1 MRWQKRAIKGNKEK
15 VFIALSAPSQALLSL
30 LNKEVKKQNQII

>member
-1 MRWQKRAIKGNKEK
+1 MRWQKRAIRGNKEK
-15 VFIALSAPSQALLSL
+15 VFIALLSL